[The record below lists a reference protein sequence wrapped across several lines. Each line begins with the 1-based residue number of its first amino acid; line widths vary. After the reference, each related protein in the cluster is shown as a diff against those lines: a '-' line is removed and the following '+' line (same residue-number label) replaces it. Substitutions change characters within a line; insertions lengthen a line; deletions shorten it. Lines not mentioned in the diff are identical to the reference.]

1 MAEPKTK
8 PGGIESEGDPTARDP
23 GDLVVTAESGGADEG
38 TGDLGTPEESG
49 ITAVS
54 EEVTQSLQLQYWV
67 DEIIQMLGDLDW
79 DLRPEYYDEALEAVY
94 ISDFLDVDTL
104 LDHMLELW
112 YVRIEK
118 AGPAYRVILSPRIG
132 KLRSLETQGRTPIT
146 TLVNILYRYMNEFGM
161 ENIT

>member
-1 MAEPKTK
+1 MANPKAK
-8 PGGIESEGDPTARDP
+8 PGGIESGGDPAVRDP

-38 TGDLGTPEESG
+38 TGDLGTPED
-49 ITAVS
+49 S
-54 EEVTQSLQLQYWV
+54 EEVAQLLQLQHWV
-67 DEIIQMLGDLDW
+67 DKIIEMQTGVIDW
-79 DLRPEYYDEALEAVY
+79 GLRPEYYDEALEAVY

-112 YVRIEK
+112 YVRMEK

-132 KLRSLETQGRTPIT
+132 KLRSLETQGRTPVT
-146 TLVNILYRYMNEFGM
+146 TLVNILYRYMNEFGT